1 MPIFATLCAIMRQDM
16 RDFPA
21 GKNQRIAG
29 GLREVHRFMDA
40 QTILETARSNSVPD
54 TWNVWPLRVERVR
67 RSALGW
73 GLCALAGFIIL
84 VPVVIST
91 IPYDFTHGT
100 GLAIFAIVLLM
111 LVGGVAIGALSIAVY
126 DIWRLLHARDYLLV
140 ITPEDYLRVNPGGKQ
155 THVPMENIAYV
166 TMKGVKVNNPYEA
179 ARAADTSNMSA
190 MKRISH
196 VAGNFYSPREPKR
209 APTLAFLDTRTN
221 TEVVVATDDSFD
233 DIATLEQVISYL
245 VDARKRSKVR

>member
-1 MPIFATLCAIMRQDM
+1 
-16 RDFPA
+16 
-21 GKNQRIAG
+21 
-29 GLREVHRFMDA
+29 MDA
-40 QTILETARSNSVPD
+40 QTILDTARSGKVPD

-73 GLCALAGFIIL
+73 SLCALAGFIIL
-84 VPVVIST
+84 IPVVIST
-91 IPYDFTHGT
+91 IPYNFTHGT
-100 GLAIFAIVLLM
+100 ALAIFAIVILM
-111 LVGGVAIGALSIAVY
+111 LVGGVAFGSLGIATY
-126 DIWRLLHARDYLLV
+126 DIWRLIHASEYLLV
-140 ITPEDYLRVNPGGKQ
+140 ITPEDYLRVGPGSRQ
-155 THVPMENIAYV
+155 RHVPIADIAYV
-166 TMKGVKVNNPYEA
+166 TMKGVKVNDPYAA
-179 ARAADTSNMSA
+179 ARAADPSNMSA
-190 MKRISH
+190 LKRISH

>member
-1 MPIFATLCAIMRQDM
+1 
-16 RDFPA
+16 
-21 GKNQRIAG
+21 
-29 GLREVHRFMDA
+29 MDA
-40 QTILETARSNSVPD
+40 QAILETARSGNVPD

-84 VPVVIST
+84 IPVVMST

-100 GLAIFAIVLLM
+100 ALAIFAIVILM
-111 LVGGVAIGALSIAVY
+111 LVGAVAFGSLGVAVY
-126 DIWRLLHARDYLLV
+126 DLWRLIHAREYLLV
-140 ITPEDYLRVNPGGKQ
+140 ITPEDYLRLGPRNKQ
-155 THVPMENIAYV
+155 THVPIEDIAYV
-166 TMKGVKVNNPYEA
+166 TMKGVKVNDPYAE
-179 ARAADTSNMSA
+179 ARAASASNMSA

-196 VAGNFYSPREPKR
+196 VAGSFYSPREPKR

-233 DIATLEQVISYL
+233 DIPTLEQVISYL
-245 VDARKRSKVR
+245 VDARKRSKVK

>member
-1 MPIFATLCAIMRQDM
+1 
-16 RDFPA
+16 
-21 GKNQRIAG
+21 
-29 GLREVHRFMDA
+29 MDA
-40 QTILETARSNSVPD
+40 QTILETARSGKVPD
-54 TWNVWPLRVERVR
+54 TWNVWPLRAERVR

-73 GLCALAGFIIL
+73 SLCALVGFIIL
-84 VPVVIST
+84 IRVVIST
-91 IPYDFTHGT
+91 IPYNFTHGT
-100 GLAIFAIVLLM
+100 TLAIFAIVILM
-111 LVGGVAIGALSIAVY
+111 LVGGVAFGSLSIAIN
-126 DIWRLLHARDYLLV
+126 DIWRLMHASEYLLV
-140 ITPEDYLRVNPGGKQ
+140 ITPEDYLRVGPGSRQK
-155 THVPMENIAYV
+155 HVPIEAIAYV
-166 TMKGVKVNNPYEA
+166 TMKGVKVNDPYAA

-190 MKRISH
+190 LKRISH